1 MLMCLC
7 FSACGFALRGPFSA
21 GKCFVHYFSLCCYV
35 CLGFPSP
42 ARSIA
47 LNHFFCGRSFGCAS
61 KITNFL
67 FHVGRHNLFCARL
80 LSGIVWHM
88 PPNTCTRMHFH
99 AGYAF
104 VSECAGVNLW
114 EVCVCVCAVSLS
126 VLFCRGNGIPRLFG
140 ERLRTPP
147 FEYMCFLLFGWFH

>member
-7 FSACGFALRGPFSA
+7 FSACGFALRGPFPA
-21 GKCFVHYFSLCCYV
+21 GKCFVHYFSPCCYV

-114 EVCVCVCAVSLS
+114 EVCVFVCGFFVSVILS
-126 VLFCRGNGIPRLFG
+126 RKWYTALVWGKASD
-140 ERLRTPP
+140 PP
-147 FEYMCFLLFGWFH
+147 PI